1 MTEAI
6 CIKCG
11 ERKWG
16 ALTPCS
22 LCGARPTEPRE
33 ISLSMLL
40 NGHNYTAAQ
49 LTEIGARIKR
59 GEPVSVPDAYLADYQ
74 QSLQLRD
81 GDNTSQTRPAVV
93 SPPKAGGKP
102 FLTYLWSLATQQ
114 RRTSRAVRIIAALH
128 RGERPDF
135 ALYLHAFKDDRS
147 GFNRKAERL
156 VTQRLGEQI
165 PLLSLTGEESPLGM
179 VRIRCT
185 DEQWY
190 QEFLLLATSA
200 IVIFVQA
207 PSVTIGKGDFDRHRG
222 LVTELRTLYER
233 GLLGR
238 TALIQSNSFLLLPVR
253 SPSVNSAE
261 ILASHGRT
269 FKLQPAPFQELIS
282 YYAQF
287 VGVDPPRP
295 APGMLLAWQIMF
307 DPEVRDQHSL
317 PGLQ

>member
-22 LCGARPTEPRE
+22 LCDARPTDPRE
-33 ISLSMLL
+33 ISLAMLL
-40 NGHNYTAAQ
+40 NDHNYTAAQ
-49 LTEIGARIKR
+49 LAEIGARIKR
-59 GEPVSVPDAYLADYQ
+59 GERISVPEAYLADYEK
-74 QSLQLRD
+74 SLQSRD
-81 GDNTSQTRPAVV
+81 GDTTPQSGPAVV
-93 SPPKAGGKP
+93 SPPEASGTP

-128 RGERPDF
+128 RGDRPDF

-147 GFNRKAERL
+147 AFNRKSERL
-156 VTQRLGEQI
+156 LAQCLDEQI
-165 PLLSLTGEESPLGM
+165 PLLSLTGERSSLGM

-185 DEQWY
+185 DDQWY
-190 QEFLLLATSA
+190 RDFLLLATSA

-222 LVTELRTLYER
+222 LMTELRTLYER

-238 TALIQSNSFLLLPVR
+238 TALIQSHGLLPMN
-253 SPSVNSAE
+253 PSVKSAE
-261 ILASHGRT
+261 VHASDGRA
-269 FKLQPAPFQELIS
+269 FKLQSAPFQELIS

-295 APGMLLAWQIMF
+295 APGMLLTWQIMF

-317 PGLQ
+317 PGLS